1 MVEFSADE
9 SHFDYKPKYQIFH
22 SLMKKR
28 IKEIL
33 LVSSAYDN
41 FILEED
47 GRLSDQIYAEFHDL
61 NLRTLPHI
69 TRVSSAVDALE
80 QLKKKDFDLVV
91 TMRRLFD
98 LDPYEFGKQIKEIR
112 DIPVVLLLT
121 SLSDINFIPD
131 FTKSK
136 EGIDLTFLWNGDSAI
151 FISLTKLLEDR
162 MNIEEDTENGLVRV
176 IIIIEDNIRF
186 YSLYLPL
193 IYSEIMRQVQLLI
206 HEGVNDYYRL
216 LQMKARPKIILTHT
230 YEDAMEF
237 YEKYKNYVIGIISD
251 IEFPRNHKLDR
262 DAGIEFI
269 KSIKEGAPTIPAI
282 LQSSNLECQNKA
294 YGIGAHFIYKNSKTL
309 LEDIRNYMVRYMG
322 FGDFVF
328 RLEDGH
334 EVGRAS
340 NLRQF
345 KEQIQKVPI
354 ESLYFHA
361 SHDNFSGW
369 LMARGEFRIASII
382 KSKHVDDFKSDE
394 MIRKFLLDSV
404 QYLLSQQKNVVTDFR
419 RVNYNPDSNFI
430 RLRPGS
436 LGGKGRG
443 LAFLMFLLNP
453 YNISKFPHVEIKIPQ
468 TIAIGTDEFDHFMT
482 KNKLYEMALSE
493 DLDEEDLYQN
503 FKKAKLSRSL
513 REDLKI
519 ILKDWKN
526 HPIAIRSSSIV
537 EDSQFQPFAGI
548 FGTYMISNQERD
560 LNSRLDRVYEAIKM
574 VYAST
579 FSRSAKMS
587 SEALNLRIDEVK
599 MGVII
604 QKVVGVKYENSGY
617 FYPNFS
623 GTASSFNYYPVGK
636 MESKDGIA
644 FVALGLG
651 RTIVNG
657 GISRMFS
664 PNYPKLNIYSDVN
677 ERIRNSQTEFYAI
690 NLLKKTKHVMNE
702 ESYLSKLNIVDAKE
716 DGSLNQIADTYDI
729 NNNVLQPGYWNESS
743 DPPVITFNQQI
754 LYDKTFPLPNLIKD
768 ILKLGEKAMG
778 SPVEIEFAANFRK
791 NKNEKHSF
799 YLLQIRPSIEIPMK
813 ELGEMEIVEKE
824 EILARSNSFSG
835 NNIIKNIQNIVYIKE
850 STFDVLKTLDMV
862 SEIDEFN
869 KKLSSANKPYILIV
883 YGRLGTYDKFLGIPV
898 KEYNISGAKVII
910 ETGKKDFQ
918 IEQSQ
923 GTHFFQNMVTT
934 KTGFL
939 HINYG
944 SQTDFIDW
952 EWLQKQKI
960 VEEKQ
965 YFIHTELSNPLTIIL
980 DGRRKIA
987 IVKKPEKK

>member
-340 NLRQF
+340 NLREF

-453 YNISKFPHVEIKIPQ
+453 YNISKFPNVEIKIPQ

-519 ILKDWKN
+519 ILKDWKY

-599 MGVII
+599 MG
-604 QKVVGVKYENSGY
+604 
-617 FYPNFS
+617 
-623 GTASSFNYYPVGK
+623 
-636 MESKDGIA
+636 
-644 FVALGLG
+644 
-651 RTIVNG
+651 
-657 GISRMFS
+657 
-664 PNYPKLNIYSDVN
+664 
-677 ERIRNSQTEFYAI
+677 
-690 NLLKKTKHVMNE
+690 
-702 ESYLSKLNIVDAKE
+702 
-716 DGSLNQIADTYDI
+716 
-729 NNNVLQPGYWNESS
+729 
-743 DPPVITFNQQI
+743 
-754 LYDKTFPLPNLIKD
+754 
-768 ILKLGEKAMG
+768 
-778 SPVEIEFAANFRK
+778 
-791 NKNEKHSF
+791 
-799 YLLQIRPSIEIPMK
+799 
-813 ELGEMEIVEKE
+813 
-824 EILARSNSFSG
+824 
-835 NNIIKNIQNIVYIKE
+835 
-850 STFDVLKTLDMV
+850 
-862 SEIDEFN
+862 
-869 KKLSSANKPYILIV
+869 
-883 YGRLGTYDKFLGIPV
+883 
-898 KEYNISGAKVII
+898 
-910 ETGKKDFQ
+910 
-918 IEQSQ
+918 
-923 GTHFFQNMVTT
+923 
-934 KTGFL
+934 
-939 HINYG
+939 
-944 SQTDFIDW
+944 
-952 EWLQKQKI
+952 
-960 VEEKQ
+960 
-965 YFIHTELSNPLTIIL
+965 
-980 DGRRKIA
+980 
-987 IVKKPEKK
+987 

>member
-340 NLRQF
+340 NLREF

-453 YNISKFPHVEIKIPQ
+453 YNISKFPNVEIKIPQ

-519 ILKDWKN
+519 ILKDWKY

-636 MESKDGIA
+636 MESKNGIA

-651 RTIVNG
+651 RIIVNG
-657 GISRMFS
+657 GISRMFC

-690 NLLKKTKHVMNE
+690 NLLKKAKHVMNE

-754 LYDKTFPLPNLIKD
+754 LYDKTLPLPNLIKD

-791 NKNEKHSF
+791 SKNEKHSF

-824 EILARSNSFSG
+824 EILARS
-835 NNIIKNIQNIVYIKE
+835 
-850 STFDVLKTLDMV
+850 
-862 SEIDEFN
+862 
-869 KKLSSANKPYILIV
+869 
-883 YGRLGTYDKFLGIPV
+883 
-898 KEYNISGAKVII
+898 
-910 ETGKKDFQ
+910 
-918 IEQSQ
+918 
-923 GTHFFQNMVTT
+923 
-934 KTGFL
+934 
-939 HINYG
+939 
-944 SQTDFIDW
+944 
-952 EWLQKQKI
+952 
-960 VEEKQ
+960 
-965 YFIHTELSNPLTIIL
+965 
-980 DGRRKIA
+980 
-987 IVKKPEKK
+987 

>member
-98 LDPYEFGKQIKEIR
+98 LDPYEFGKQIKKIR

-282 LQSSNLECQNKA
+282 LQSSNLDCQNKA

-328 RLEDGH
+328 RLEDGQ

-493 DLDEEDLYQN
+493 VLDEEDLYQN